1 MEIVRASETP
11 RSSIRF
17 FRSYATAWSDNAT
30 GPLTSVYAPE
40 APARPELERFSFL
53 DDDDRDLIALRRG
66 ALRSLKSAI
75 TSTAAS
81 EVIAWARMY
90 QLLDLNVELWRRSKT
105 LPSSRTVPGG
115 E

>member
-1 MEIVRASETP
+1 MRSSASARRRPIRHPQRP

-53 DDDDRDLIALRRG
+53 DDDDRDLIPLRWG
-66 ALRSLKSAI
+66 LFA
-75 TSTAAS
+75 
-81 EVIAWARMY
+81 
-90 QLLDLNVELWRRSKT
+90 
-105 LPSSRTVPGG
+105 P
-115 E
+115 

>member
-66 ALRSLKSAI
+66 LFA
-75 TSTAAS
+75 
-81 EVIAWARMY
+81 
-90 QLLDLNVELWRRSKT
+90 
-105 LPSSRTVPGG
+105 P
-115 E
+115 